1 MSVHDGH
8 RARLDRKV
16 TEYGFE
22 ALEPHEQLE
31 HILFAVIPRGDTNAI
46 AHRLLDRFIT
56 ISGVI
61 NADAEELMEIQG
73 VGNRTALFLTTLPKL
88 LGIVERELIASAPPI
103 LDNMESIRKFVKTY
117 FYGRLTESVYIFSL
131 NSAYKLLAS
140 TKLSDGSSTDVFL
153 PPAQAVKQAIRDNAT
168 AVIVA
173 HNHPCGTTKP
183 SLEDLTL
190 TAQLICA
197 FEPVGI
203 EFLDSI
209 VVAGGQCESVKENS
223 NWQTIVKEY
232 KPR

>member
-46 AHRLLDRFIT
+46 AHRLLDRFVT

-61 NADAEELMEIQG
+61 NADVEELMAIQG

-88 LGIVERELIASAPPI
+88 LGVVERELIASAPPI
-103 LDNMESIRKFVKTY
+103 LDNMESISRFVKTY

-140 TKLSDGSSTDVFL
+140 TKLSDGSHTDVYL

-183 SLEDLTL
+183 SVEDMTL
-190 TAQLICA
+190 TAQLMCA
-197 FEPVGI
+197 FETVDI
-203 EFLDSI
+203 EFLDSV
-209 VVAGGQCESVKENS
+209 VVAGGQCESIKKNS